1 MRTQIKQKLL
11 NSHRQFYA
19 MSRFAKKSV
28 VRCLKINIMA
38 VAVLFFMLIIS
49 VSADTNIISNKLSN
63 KDNKLGSL
71 LRKSSYKISTTSA
84 PRIKLSETP
93 ECADDIRRICPTSI
107 LNNNFAVL
115 DCLQND
121 KVIIYVFNFYNMFYI
136 CYVFDPIHYLHNDA
150 KLNENFIFIN
160 LKDIDQNVLLKQKGF
175 SMCLL

>member
-1 MRTQIKQKLL
+1 
-11 NSHRQFYA
+11 
-19 MSRFAKKSV
+19 
-28 VRCLKINIMA
+28 MA

-49 VSADTNIISNKLSN
+49 VSADTNIISNKLSS

-71 LRKSSYKISTTSA
+71 LRKSSYKTSTTSA

-121 KVIIYVFNFYNMFYI
+121 KVITYVFKSYSMFYF
-136 CYVFDPIHYLHNDA
+136 CYVFHPI
-150 KLNENFIFIN
+150 
-160 LKDIDQNVLLKQKGF
+160 
-175 SMCLL
+175 